1 MILNYLQKVN
11 GEQWGHKWC
20 PIGGQHV
27 TEGQAKLFQIFS
39 GKGKKLIE
47 FRVTTHAL
55 LDEIVPASA
64 PPPLA
69 VLWWERIIL

>member
-1 MILNYLQKVN
+1 MRS
-11 GEQWGHKWC
+11 
-20 PIGGQHV
+20 
-27 TEGQAKLFQIFS
+27 QANSHWWQRCYCGVGKTVYEIFS
-39 GKGKKLIE
+39 GKGKKLIH

-69 VLWWERIIL
+69 ALL